1 MSKYPQQGHFCVS
14 VVSISLLDGTA
25 GRRKLKVYDYTGKRM
40 LTSND
45 YEVAIKKCIL
55 GVRNLKNSNSIPSC
69 VDDLRPTDSGNYE
82 GYTIQL
88 LPRIGKQYTKT
99 MIVYPKST

>member
-1 MSKYPQQGHFCVS
+1 MFKYPQQGHFCVG

-55 GVRNLKNSNSIPSC
+55 GVRNLKKPEFYRTLC
-69 VDDLRPTDSGNYE
+69 R
-82 GYTIQL
+82 
-88 LPRIGKQYTKT
+88 
-99 MIVYPKST
+99 